1 MLLCYEKA
9 ECVRLKAAKAVGYL
23 IKDIWNINFQW
34 DNEIKNDIL
43 EMKKKNYQIRIS
55 LVYIAG
61 ICIQIK
67 WLEDL
72 FFALCIDKIINV
84 RVACAIVSNR
94 YDLIKYKLLL
104 KEDQEIDVVQA
115 INTKYK
121 KDYRNKLMLS
131 SVQNRIIGDS
141 FENVYQDCSSD
152 NEKNEDRIDRI
163 IYRIEDMI

>member
-1 MLLCYEKA
+1 M
-9 ECVRLKAAKAVGYL
+9 
-23 IKDIWNINFQW
+23 
-34 DNEIKNDIL
+34 
-43 EMKKKNYQIRIS
+43 
-55 LVYIAG
+55 
-61 ICIQIK
+61 
-67 WLEDL
+67 
-72 FFALCIDKIINV
+72 
-84 RVACAIVSNR
+84 
-94 YDLIKYKLLL
+94 L